1 MARSL
6 TVSHDE
12 STSVNWLFAGF
23 LLIAIGWTTMAGVAS
38 MLTASGELDGAERT
52 DVALQPISR

>member
-23 LLIAIGWTTMAGVAS
+23 LLIAIGWTTLAGVAS
-38 MLTASGELDGAERT
+38 IGTASAEAGPGEVPDAT
-52 DVALQPISR
+52 LQPISR